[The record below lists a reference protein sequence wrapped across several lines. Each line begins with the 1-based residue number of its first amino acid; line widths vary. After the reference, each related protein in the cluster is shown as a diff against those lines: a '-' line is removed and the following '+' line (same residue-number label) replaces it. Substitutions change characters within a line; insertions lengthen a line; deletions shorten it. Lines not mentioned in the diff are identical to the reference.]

1 MDVAATVERYLSAA
15 RRGVAWL
22 ETHQH
27 DDGSLGP
34 PVVPADVYHKAG
46 YALGITGRVDARF
59 CWSTRRYSI
68 GITFTNFET
77 VISQFS
83 IMRRPSAESVMR
95 TWSSIIV

>member
-46 YALGITGRVDARF
+46 YALGITGRVDRASRLID
-59 CWSTRRYSI
+59 WIRGHDLRDD
-68 GITFTNFET
+68 GGGP
-77 VISQFS
+77 VG
-83 IMRRPSAESVMR
+83 RVR
-95 TWSSIIV
+95 